1 MEANFIV
8 WLAIGSFFG
17 LVTICISGKQ
27 SCFVKFPPDLNF
39 NQTDIVLSEN
49 QPQRFGLRCLL
60 IKILFLVLRT
70 GLNFV
75 LTGTFH
81 LECSILELKKVLLL
95 SKWNVWLS
103 LCKNLFPSDG
113 SYFIHSDVPYHFI
126 HFCGE
131 FYGRKLW
138 LPERLIFYVLSGTH
152 HFHSLQ
158 KLNNG

>member
-49 QPQRFGLRCLL
+49 QPQGFGLRCLL

-113 SYFIHSDVPYHFI
+113 SYFIHSDVPYHFHSFLWRI
-126 HFCGE
+126 LWKKIVVA
-131 FYGRKLW
+131 RKTDFLCSIW
-138 LPERLIFYVLSGTH
+138 NTTFPFTTEA
-152 HFHSLQ
+152 Q
-158 KLNNG
+158 